1 LPQKREEGSDN
12 RDPKL
17 KRRECMTNAEA
28 AAHFT
33 SLPANEPAG
42 VLVVNG
48 DTCSAEALALESP
61 YGNGGICDTIST
73 DFLTKGDEN
82 LVTAFTKW

>member
-1 LPQKREEGSDN
+1 
-12 RDPKL
+12 
-17 KRRECMTNAEA
+17 MTNAEA
-28 AAHFT
+28 AAHFA
-33 SLPANEPAG
+33 SLPASEPAG

-48 DTCSAEALALESP
+48 DTCSAEALALDPPGTNLEEVEE
-61 YGNGGICDTIST
+61 